1 MVQVAVDDLAA
12 TLESP
17 VLIEDSGHQP
27 LWWSAQD
34 AVDGTRIRSILQ
46 RSVAPA
52 AVAMVAKMGL
62 PRATGPV
69 RTPAVPEAEMLARW
83 CVPLRVGPRLLGYLW
98 VLDRDGRV
106 TEADL
111 PPAVACA
118 AQAAAVL
125 AANVIVEDDRSHRR
139 AALLQRLAKAPD
151 REAVRD
157 LMELERL
164 APGTLIVVQSPRRPG
179 GWDLSTDQ
187 SVHVVGTADQ
197 GATSGKPVPLGD
209 LHVAVARAAV
219 TQRALRA
226 GASLE
231 SPSWDALGAWRL
243 IAAAPDDLTAADVHP
258 GVSVLSELS
267 RSDLLATAWTVLEL
281 GGDVTRSAAELHIHR
296 TTLYYRLDRIAA
308 LTGVDLRTGLERID
322 LHLALRLAAY
332 RRAAE

>member
-1 MVQVAVDDLAA
+1 M
-12 TLESP
+12 
-17 VLIEDSGHQP
+17 
-27 LWWSAQD
+27 
-34 AVDGTRIRSILQ
+34 
-46 RSVAPA
+46 
-52 AVAMVAKMGL
+52 
-62 PRATGPV
+62 
-69 RTPAVPEAEMLARW
+69 
-83 CVPLRVGPRLLGYLW
+83 
-98 VLDRDGRV
+98 
-106 TEADL
+106 
-111 PPAVACA
+111 
-118 AQAAAVL
+118 
-125 AANVIVEDDRSHRR
+125 
-139 AALLQRLAKAPD
+139 
-151 REAVRD
+151 
-157 LMELERL
+157 
-164 APGTLIVVQSPRRPG
+164 
-179 GWDLSTDQ
+179 
-187 SVHVVGTADQ
+187 
-197 GATSGKPVPLGD
+197 
-209 LHVAVARAAV
+209 